1 MGNYKNPVIEGAD
14 PFLLFDGEKYYH
26 YATSAP
32 DGFIVHSSKDLS
44 EWKDEGYCLKAGENV
59 VGDKCFWAP
68 EIKYRDGKYYM
79 VYVANEH
86 LAVAVADKP
95 TGPFVCPEK
104 QWLSQKNAIDGSYF
118 IDDDGRIYL
127 YYVRFDGGNVIYGA
141 PMSDMLTLQEDT
153 ERELIRAGLAWET
166 RMGNV
171 AEGPYMLKHNGKYYL
186 TYTANDYRSQDY
198 AVGYA
203 VSDSPMGPFVKYD
216 GNPIL
221 KKDGVIFGPGHH
233 SFTTS
238 PDGKSLLIVYHIHY
252 DAEVVHSWL
261 ALTARILKKIRAKTR
276 PIY

>member
-127 YYVRFDGGNVIYGA
+127 YYVR
-141 PMSDMLTLQEDT
+141 LTAAT
-153 ERELIRAGLAWET
+153 
-166 RMGNV
+166 
-171 AEGPYMLKHNGKYYL
+171 
-186 TYTANDYRSQDY
+186 
-198 AVGYA
+198 
-203 VSDSPMGPFVKYD
+203 
-216 GNPIL
+216 
-221 KKDGVIFGPGHH
+221 
-233 SFTTS
+233 SFT
-238 PDGKSLLIVYHIHY
+238 
-252 DAEVVHSWL
+252 
-261 ALTARILKKIRAKTR
+261 ARLCRIC
-276 PIY
+276 

>member
-1 MGNYKNPVIEGAD
+1 MGNYKNPLIEGAD

-95 TGPFVCPEK
+95 TGPFVCSEK
-104 QWLSQKNAIDGSYF
+104 RWLSQKNAIDGSFF

-141 PMSDMLTLQEDT
+141 PMSDMLTLQEDK
-153 ERELIRAGLAWET
+153 ERELIRAGLEWET
-166 RMGNV
+166 RMGNRRALHV
-171 AEGPYMLKHNGKYYL
+171 KAQRQILSDVYGKRL
-186 TYTANDYRSQDY
+186 PQSGLCGGICRIGQ
-198 AVGYA
+198 
-203 VSDSPMGPFVKYD
+203 
-216 GNPIL
+216 
-221 KKDGVIFGPGHH
+221 
-233 SFTTS
+233 
-238 PDGKSLLIVYHIHY
+238 PDGTVRKVRRQSDIKKGRRNFRAGTSQFYHLARRKKPFDSLS
-252 DAEVVHSWL
+252 HSPRRQGS
-261 ALTARILKKIRAKTR
+261 ASAAYMR
-276 PIY
+276 